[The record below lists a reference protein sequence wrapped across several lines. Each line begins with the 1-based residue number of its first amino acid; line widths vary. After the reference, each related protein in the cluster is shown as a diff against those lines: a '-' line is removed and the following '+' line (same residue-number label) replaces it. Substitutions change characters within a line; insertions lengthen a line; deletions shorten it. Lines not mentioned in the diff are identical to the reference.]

1 MFFIK
6 GLLFFKP
13 KKDFTDKFI
22 VNTAVMITLVSF
34 LFMSSGCSYYR
45 AVTKSTGDSGNVLT
59 ETINKLYPVY
69 NYPRE
74 NYPESNL
81 QKLFFI
87 DYTVFVVD
95 SAGRWLLT
103 EGEITGDTLFATANL
118 SSVPSD
124 NITDIP
130 EDGIS
135 VKYKPSEE
143 GDLLKRIFIY
153 TDKVAFNQ
161 NGKAYFSLDDVSKII
176 LFKDYPGLK
185 IGLTFL
191 IIGGVL
197 TITLVTLFL
206 IAFSEGIH
214 WE

>member
-1 MFFIK
+1 MLFYHRKPIK
-6 GLLFFKP
+6 F
-13 KKDFTDKFI
+13 
-22 VNTAVMITLVSF
+22 
-34 LFMSSGCSYYR
+34 
-45 AVTKSTGDSGNVLT
+45 
-59 ETINKLYPVY
+59 
-69 NYPRE
+69 
-74 NYPESNL
+74 
-81 QKLFFI
+81 KLFFI